1 MNKSISEDPDKNFEA
16 LVKLIQVIRKDSV
29 INKRVIKI
37 LQLNP
42 YKRRLVL
49 NRWLE
54 QLKERHASPHLLS
67 ALPYLFD
74 DKIAEEVLKLIKKD

>member
-1 MNKSISEDPDKNFEA
+1 MNKSISKESDKNFEA
-16 LVKLIQVIRKDSV
+16 LVRLIQVIRKDSV
-29 INKRVIKI
+29 ISKRVITI

-42 YKRRLVL
+42 YKRRSVL

-54 QLKERHASPHLLS
+54 QLQERNASAHLLS

-74 DKIAEEVLKLIKKD
+74 DAIAEGVLRLIKKD